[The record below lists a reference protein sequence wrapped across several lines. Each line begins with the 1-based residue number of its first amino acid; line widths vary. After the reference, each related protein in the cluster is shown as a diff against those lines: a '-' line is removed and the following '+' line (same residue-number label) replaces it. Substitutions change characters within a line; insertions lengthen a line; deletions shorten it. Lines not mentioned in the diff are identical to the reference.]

1 MVSPQKEEVVDIV
14 VKMELDPVK
23 KANAP
28 AVAIRM
34 YERPTT
40 LKLRRVSHLYFRNFT
55 ASQPVAD
62 FVTLSLVGVLGRNNV
77 SSFGSHGRQASK
89 GSRRYRLDLRRE
101 TSLLSRYST
110 ATWYPWRILCG
121 NESVILLSSPV
132 SLSSLTF
139 ANDIYQR
146 ATKSLTG
153 TDSKPNDSDGSKT
166 LTSTTLIAHRPLNL
180 SSKRKPM
187 PKSLPLSNPK
197 LSPNLNPTALPN
209 YTLALHPLSSN
220 LRIPPTSITAPQQ
233 WRTIRSSLWSGVR
246 MAKRRG

>member
-1 MVSPQKEEVVDIV
+1 M
-14 VKMELDPVK
+14 
-23 KANAP
+23 
-28 AVAIRM
+28 
-34 YERPTT
+34 
-40 LKLRRVSHLYFRNFT
+40 
-55 ASQPVAD
+55 
-62 FVTLSLVGVLGRNNV
+62 TLSLVGVVGRNNV

-89 GSRRYRLDLRRE
+89 DPRRYRLDLRRE

-139 ANDIYQR
+139 ANNIYQR
-146 ATKSLTG
+146 VTKSLTG

-166 LTSTTLIAHRPLNL
+166 LTSTILIAHRPLNL

-197 LSPNLNPTALPN
+197 LSLNPNPSPTALPN
-209 YTLALHPLSSN
+209 YTLASHPLSSN

-233 WRTIRSSLWSGVR
+233 
-246 MAKRRG
+246 